1 MYNKAFT
8 ATYRSPQLFVE
19 CVFFA
24 AFEPCAGG
32 MTTAFR
38 VAAHVRCAAEACN
51 TVSGC
56 GGAVAVRV
64 NLQSAA
70 DEHINCIVACSLRE
84 CTVGTHGTIR
94 TNEEDIAASS
104 YIIFHTQLAAEAVN
118 GFYPTGFNCRN
129 QSRMRIQDEVLAD
142 FAFQAKLFAVGRQQ
156 EFDSSGIKAD
166 TMVHGF
172 NLVFTI
178 NTFNCHHAF
187 EYLCI
192 GNQCRVTGE
201 QRLNVE
207 RFRRL
212 DYIVNPVSRNINARQ
227 LVNDLVYLSDNN
239 ALTEFSCFNDS
250 RSILG
255 AEAGEQIAFSVSH
268 SSCNESNTRGQV
280 QEITAI

>member
-1 MYNKAFT
+1 M
-8 ATYRSPQLFVE
+8 YRSPHLFVK
-19 CVFFA
+19 CIFFA

-70 DEHINCIVACSLRE
+70 DEHVNCIVACSLRE

-94 TNEEDIAASS
+94 TNEEDIAAGS
-104 YIIFHTQLAAEAVN
+104 YIIFHAQLAAEAVN
-118 GFYPTGFNCRN
+118 GFYPTGFDCRN

-142 FAFQAKLFAVGRQQ
+142 LALQAKLFAVGRQQ

-166 TMVHGF
+166 TMIQGSYF
-172 NLVFTI
+172 IFTV
-178 NTFNCHHAF
+178 NAFDCHHAF

-212 DYIVNPVSRNINARQ
+212 DYIVNPITGDINTRQ
-227 LVNDLVYLSDNN
+227 LVNDFVYLSDNN
-239 ALTEFSCFNDS
+239 ALAEFSCFYDC

-268 SSCNESNTRGQV
+268 SSCNEGNTRSQV
-280 QEITAI
+280 YKITAI